1 MAILTIS
8 RQFGGGAKAIALRV
22 AQDLGYEYI
31 DRSTMFKDVSARGAN
46 WGKYAKNF
54 DEQYPNVWEKN
65 DWSFKA
71 FVALI
76 QSLIYEY
83 AQRDKVIIAGT
94 GATFLLKGVPHV
106 LRIRIENTMED
117 RINRVQGDQVINENT
132 AKWIIEKIDA
142 DMSRSMYILYGKH
155 WDDPKEF
162 DSVYDISAQ
171 GQDKIVEEIKKSLLA
186 KDALTNQEAMN
197 ILDLR
202 AIAAKAKAAILTDPN
217 FTVSYLEVAPVE
229 EGMPKYGLRVHG
241 FVHEIDDAAG
251 IKEEVKKIVG
261 DMPVEFDINYQ
272 MYPRFGHFDFK

>member
-22 AQDLGYEYI
+22 ASDMGYEYI
-31 DRSTMFKDVSARGAN
+31 DRATMFKDITAKGPR
-46 WGKYAKNF
+46 WGTYAKNF

-76 QSLIYEY
+76 QSFIYDY

-94 GATFLLKGVPHV
+94 GGTFLLKGVPHV
-106 LRIRIENTMED
+106 LRIRIESSMED
-117 RINRVQGDQVINENT
+117 RINRVQGDQVINEST
-132 AKWIIEKIDA
+132 AKWIIQKIDA

-162 DSVYDISAQ
+162 DRVFNSSTESEQAIAD
-171 GQDKIVEEIKKSLLA
+171 EIKKGLAA
-186 KDALTNQEAMN
+186 KDALKDQNALN

-202 AIAAKAKAAILTDPN
+202 AIAARAKAAILTDPDFN
-217 FTVSYLEVAPVE
+217 VSFLDVTPVE

-241 FVHEIDDAAG
+241 FVHELDDITG
-251 IKEEVKKIVG
+251 IKDAVKKIVG
-261 DMPVEFDINYQ
+261 DMPVEFDVQFQ
-272 MYPRFGHFDFK
+272 MYPRFGHFDFR

>member
-22 AQDLGYEYI
+22 ASDMGYEYI
-31 DRSTMFKDVSARGAN
+31 DRATMFKDITAKGPR
-46 WGKYAKNF
+46 WGTYAKNF

-76 QSLIYEY
+76 QSFIYDY

-94 GATFLLKGVPHV
+94 GGTFLLKGVPHV
-106 LRIRIENTMED
+106 LRIRIESSMED
-117 RINRVQGDQVINENT
+117 RINRVQGDQVINEST
-132 AKWIIEKIDA
+132 AKWIIQKIDA

-162 DSVYDISAQ
+162 DRVFNSATESEQ
-171 GQDKIVEEIKKSLLA
+171 AIADEIKKGLA
-186 KDALTNQEAMN
+186 AKEALKNQNALN

-202 AIAAKAKAAILTDPN
+202 AIAARAKAAILTDPN
-217 FTVSYLEVAPVE
+217 FNVSFLDVTPVE

-241 FVHEIDDAAG
+241 FVHETDDAAG
-251 IKEEVKKIVG
+251 IKVAVKKIVG
-261 DMPVEFDINYQ
+261 DMPVEFDVQYQ
-272 MYPRFGHFDFK
+272 MYPRFGHFDFR

>member
-22 AQDLGYEYI
+22 ASDMGYEYI
-31 DRSTMFKDVSARGAN
+31 DRATMFKDITAKGPR
-46 WGKYAKNF
+46 WGSYAKNF

-76 QSLIYEY
+76 QSFIYDY

-94 GATFLLKGVPHV
+94 GGTFLLKGVPHV
-106 LRIRIENTMED
+106 LRIRIESSMED
-117 RINRVQGDQVINENT
+117 RINRVQGNQVINEST
-132 AKWIIEKIDA
+132 AKWIIQKIDA

-162 DSVYDISAQ
+162 DRVFNSATESEQ
-171 GQDKIVEEIKKSLLA
+171 AIADEIKKGLA
-186 KDALTNQEAMN
+186 AKEALKNQNALN

-202 AIAAKAKAAILTDPN
+202 AIAARAKAAILTDPN
-217 FTVSYLEVAPVE
+217 FNVSFLDVTPVE

-241 FVHEIDDAAG
+241 FVHETDDAAG
-251 IKEEVKKIVG
+251 IKVAVKQIVG
-261 DMPVEFDINYQ
+261 DMPVEFDVQYQ
-272 MYPRFGHFDFK
+272 MYPRFGHFDFR

>member
-31 DRSTMFKDVSARGAN
+31 DRAAMFKDISARGLR
-46 WGKYAKNF
+46 WGTYAKHF
-54 DEQYPNVWEKN
+54 DEQYPNVWERN

-71 FVALI
+71 FVAII
-76 QSLIYEY
+76 QNLIYEY

-94 GATFLLKGVPHV
+94 GGTFLLKGVPHV
-106 LRIRIENTMED
+106 LRIRIESSMED
-117 RINRVQGDQVINENT
+117 RISRVQGDQVINENT

-142 DMSRSMYILYGKH
+142 DMSLSMYILYGKH

-162 DSVYDISAQ
+162 DRVFKSSIEDR
-171 GQDKIVEEIKKSLLA
+171 GQIVEEIKKDLA
-186 KDALTNQEAMN
+186 VKDALKNEEALN
-197 ILDLR
+197 ILNLR

-217 FTVSYLEVAPVE
+217 FTVSYLDVAPVE
-229 EGMPKYGLRVHG
+229 EGMPRYGLKVHG
-241 FVHEIDDAAG
+241 FVHERDDASG
-251 IKEEVKKIVG
+251 IKEAVKNIVG
-261 DMPVEFDINYQ
+261 DMPVEFDVQFQ

>member
-22 AQDLGYEYI
+22 ASDMGYEYI
-31 DRSTMFKDVSARGAN
+31 DRATMFKDITAKGPR
-46 WGKYAKNF
+46 WGSYAKNF

-76 QSLIYEY
+76 QSFIYDY

-94 GATFLLKGVPHV
+94 GGTFLLKGVPHV
-106 LRIRIENTMED
+106 LRIRIESSMED
-117 RINRVQGDQVINENT
+117 RINRVQGDQVINEST
-132 AKWIIEKIDA
+132 AKWIIQKIDA

-162 DSVYDISAQ
+162 DRVFNSSTESEQAIAD
-171 GQDKIVEEIKKSLLA
+171 EIKKGLAA
-186 KDALTNQEAMN
+186 KDALKDQNALN

-202 AIAAKAKAAILTDPN
+202 AIAARAKAAILTDPN
-217 FTVSYLEVAPVE
+217 FNVSFLDVTPVE

-241 FVHEIDDAAG
+241 FVHETDDAAG
-251 IKEEVKKIVG
+251 IKVAVKQIVG
-261 DMPVEFDINYQ
+261 DMPVEFDVQYQ
-272 MYPRFGHFDFK
+272 MYPRFGHFDFR

>member
-22 AQDLGYEYI
+22 ASDMGYEYI
-31 DRSTMFKDVSARGAN
+31 DRATMFKDITAKGPR
-46 WGKYAKNF
+46 WGSYAKNF

-76 QSLIYEY
+76 QSFIYDY

-94 GATFLLKGVPHV
+94 GGTFLLKGIPHV
-106 LRIRIENTMED
+106 LRIRIESSTED
-117 RINRVQGDQVINENT
+117 RINRVQGDQVINEST
-132 AKWIIEKIDA
+132 AKWIIQKIDA

-162 DSVYDISAQ
+162 DRVFNSSTESEQAIAD
-171 GQDKIVEEIKKSLLA
+171 EIKKGLAA
-186 KDALTNQEAMN
+186 KDALKDQNALN

-202 AIAAKAKAAILTDPN
+202 AIAARAKAAILTDPDFN
-217 FTVSYLEVAPVE
+217 VSFLDVTPVE

-241 FVHEIDDAAG
+241 FVHELDDITG
-251 IKEEVKKIVG
+251 IKDAVKKIVG
-261 DMPVEFDINYQ
+261 DMPVEFDVQYQ
-272 MYPRFGHFDFK
+272 MYPRFGHFDFR